1 MINDQRGSERDV
13 DDDDDIDTNF
23 DDELDDDIDDDDD
36 DDLGDEDTIVL
47 DTDDDT
53 VAGMSGEINVEE
65 LVAKYEAADKDDIER
80 KRAIK
85 RRLEQIA
92 EERDIDLDSTYNFNL
107 NDDDL

>member
-1 MINDQRGSERDV
+1 MNNDEMVKGRDIDG
-13 DDDDDIDTNF
+13 DDLDDDIS
-23 DDELDDDIDDDDD
+23 DELDDE
-36 DDLGDEDTIVL
+36 DEDLDESFDI

-53 VAGMSGEINVEE
+53 VAGMSAEINVEE
-65 LVAKYEAADKDDIER
+65 LVAKFEAADSDDIER

-107 NDDDL
+107 DDDDF

>member
-1 MINDQRGSERDV
+1 MINDQTESEREV
-13 DDDDDIDTNF
+13 EGENELDTGI
-23 DDELDDDIDDDDD
+23 DDELEDER
-36 DDLGDEDTIVL
+36 DLDDEDTIVL
-47 DTDDDT
+47 DPDDDT
-53 VAGMSGEINVEE
+53 VAGITAEINVEE
-65 LVAKYEAADKDDIER
+65 LVAKFEAADSDDIER